1 MISKPCCLRR
11 QGSSYNIEDNIRTH
25 KIETRMQQFQRRLTN
40 KSFPFSSLLIWFF
53 VLSMLTVISCKDD
66 DNPAGGGDP
75 CSSSFDQ
82 AAMFVNVADNII
94 LPAYVDFQNKVND
107 LSAKTT
113 AFTAAPAESSLMDL
127 QASFSAAYLSWQA
140 VAQYEFGPAEEV
152 FLRNSVNNFP
162 LNLQELEANINSGN
176 YDFNTPD
183 RFDKGLPALDY
194 LLFGIGASPSEILE
208 NYTTNTLASQ
218 HLQYLTDV
226 MADIQTR
233 INHTVEG
240 WNNGY
245 RNTFVANTGTAAG
258 TALSLIVNNL
268 NENYELIKREK
279 LGVPSGVVTLGFT
292 NPENVEAFYS
302 GQSLGLIVAALE
314 ATQQLYLGGNGLGL
328 DDYLDNVN
336 AQKDNQSLN
345 SLIKGLLISSI
356 SKVNVL
362 SGRLSDL
369 VDSDNATVVD
379 AYNEVTRQLVNIKT
393 DLPSVLC
400 VSITYIDNP
409 SDSD

>member
-1 MISKPCCLRR
+1 MRR
-11 QGSSYNIEDNIRTH
+11 F
-25 KIETRMQQFQRRLTN
+25 QQKLTN
-40 KSFPFSSLLIWFF
+40 KNLQPFSLLMCLFILS
-53 VLSMLTVISCKDD
+53 VLSITSCKDN
-66 DNPAGGGDP
+66 DNPTGGGDP

-82 AAMFVNVADNII
+82 GAMFVNVADNMII
-94 LPAYVDFQNKVND
+94 PAYADFQSKAND

-113 AFTAAPAESSLMDL
+113 AFTAAPTASSLMDL
-127 QASFSAAYLSWQA
+127 QASLSAAYLSWQA
-140 VAQYEFGPAEEV
+140 AALYEFGPAEEV

-162 LNLQELEANINSGN
+162 LNIQETEANISSGT
-176 YDFNTPD
+176 YDFDTPD

-194 LLFGIGASPSEILE
+194 LLFGLGNTPAEILE
-208 NYTTNTLASQ
+208 KYTTGPLASEL
-218 HLQYLTDV
+218 LQYLTDLV
-226 MADIQTR
+226 ADIQSR
-233 INHTVEG
+233 IDHTVDG

-258 TALSLIVNNL
+258 TALSLIVNNF

-292 NPENVEAFYS
+292 NPENVEAFHS
-302 GQSLGLIVAALE
+302 GQSLELIVAALE
-314 ATQQLYLGGNGLGL
+314 ATQQLYLGGNGPGL
-328 DDYLDNVN
+328 DDYLDNIN

-345 SLIKGLLISSI
+345 SLIKGLFISSI
-356 SKVNVL
+356 SKVTVL
-362 SGRLSDL
+362 NGRLSDL
-369 VDSDNATVVD
+369 VDSDNAAVVD

>member
-1 MISKPCCLRR
+1 MQRF
-11 QGSSYNIEDNIRTH
+11 QHSSA
-25 KIETRMQQFQRRLTN
+25 N
-40 KSFPFSSLLIWFF
+40 KKYYFSPLLWLF
-53 VLSMLTVISCKDD
+53 VLSGLMITSCKED

-75 CSSSFDQ
+75 CSSTFDQ

-94 LPAYVDFQNKVND
+94 IPAYADFQSKVND
-107 LSAKTT
+107 LTAKTA
-113 AFTAAPAESSLMDL
+113 AFTATPETSSLSDL

-140 VAQYEFGPAEEV
+140 AALYEFGPAEEV

-162 LNLQELEANINSGN
+162 LNISETEANISSGS
-176 YDFNTPD
+176 YDFDTPD

-194 LLFGIGASPSEILE
+194 LLFGLGGNPTEILE
-208 NYTTNTLASQ
+208 SYTTNALASQ
-218 HLQYLTDV
+218 YRQYLTDV
-226 MADIQTR
+226 VADIQSR
-233 INHTVEG
+233 IDHTVDG
-240 WNNGY
+240 WSNAY

-258 TALSLIVNNL
+258 TALSLIINNW

-292 NPENVEAFYS
+292 NPESVEAFHS
-302 GQSLGLIVAALE
+302 GQSLELIVAALE
-314 ATQQLYLGGNGLGL
+314 ATQQLYLGGNGAGL
-328 DDYLDNVN
+328 DDYLDNIN
-336 AQKDNQSLN
+336 AQKDGQSLN
-345 SLIKGLLISSI
+345 SLIKGLFISSI

-362 SGRLSDL
+362 NGRLSDL
-369 VDSDNATVVD
+369 VDTDNAAVVD